1 MCLKMEDR
9 KLQVIEQYIF
19 DLFRERGSSRLL
31 AKEVF
36 DSTGEFSNADL
47 VRAFEDLEKK
57 WRLLTR
63 YTKEGSDWVTLTP
76 DGAAYAGLHG
86 VPDSQVGFLHPPRS
100 II

>member
-1 MCLKMEDR
+1 MCLDMETR
-9 KLQVIEQYIF
+9 KLEIIEQYIF

-36 DSTGEFSNADL
+36 DSTSEFSNADL

-76 DGAAYAGLHG
+76 DGAAYAGLHA

>member
-1 MCLKMEDR
+1 MCLEMEDR
-9 KLQVIEQYIF
+9 KLQIIEQYIF

-31 AKEVF
+31 AKEIF

-57 WRLLTR
+57 WRMLTR
-63 YTKEGSDWVTLTP
+63 STKEGSDWVTLTP
-76 DGAAYAGLHG
+76 DGAAYVGLHA
-86 VPDSQVGFLHPPRS
+86 VPDSEVGFLHPPRS

>member
-1 MCLKMEDR
+1 MEKR
-9 KLQVIEQYIF
+9 RLQEIEQYIF
-19 DLFRERGSSRLL
+19 ELFRERQSSRLL

-36 DSTGEFSNADL
+36 DSTAEFSNADL
-47 VRAFEDLEKK
+47 VRAFEDLEKR

-76 DGAAYAGLHG
+76 DGADYAG
-86 VPDSQVGFLHPPRS
+86 VNTASSDSQVSFLHPPRS